1 MRLTE
6 QKNEK
11 EIQHL
16 ASRGD
21 EEEAS
26 VLMQRLSYPAE
37 TVLSNKMSKN
47 GIVLSFKDSPRI
59 PLRRRPEEEGRKEE
73 DRTVIADHATART
86 DSLNAKIIMSLKAY
100 PKLGFNNVHVLSP
113 MDISNTGWP
122 N

>member
-1 MRLTE
+1 MTE

-26 VLMQRLSYPAE
+26 VLIQRLSYPAE

-86 DSLNAKIIMSLKAY
+86 DSQNAKIIMSLKAY
-100 PKLGFNNVHVLSP
+100 PKQGFNNVQVSSP
-113 MDISNTGWP
+113 IDISITGWS